1 MGSSG
6 DIMMTKQPKFG
17 GEREGGDLASCAALS
32 EIGKKGNGRPYLYG
46 G

>member
-17 GEREGGDLASCAALS
+17 GEREGGGGIWPAAL
-32 EIGKKGNGRPYLYG
+32 R
-46 G
+46 